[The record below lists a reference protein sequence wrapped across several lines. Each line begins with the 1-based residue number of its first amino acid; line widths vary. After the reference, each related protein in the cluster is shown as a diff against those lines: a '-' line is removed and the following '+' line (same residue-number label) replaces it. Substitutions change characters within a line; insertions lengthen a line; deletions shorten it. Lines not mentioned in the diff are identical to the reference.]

1 MKRFLVYMAKAVY
14 EAVAIGLVVNLT
26 MSRCDFP
33 TGTLDVWLYGIIA
46 VTINIFVANVSASIE
61 QSRMMGVTVFFFWGT
76 FFFWLLLVLFN
87 SLSLDLFPDYF
98 GSFSLLFSRPVF
110 YLVFL
115 LATVL
120 SILPT
125 MMLKALQRE
134 WAPTLSQFIQDV
146 QVRGADADAVEAAL
160 ENMEKNR
167 SLELE
172 LKTMKNRPH
181 DAQVPE
187 LMNVSPQLVEDMEK
201 ELERT
206 RSVVL
211 NTVSPSTDSG
221 SEPGSLSFLRTGNTQ
236 RSIRSLAGIRALTI
250 CDQLHGPSYDSQSVN
265 GEAQQELIMK
275 INSHSWRSIA
285 APSKMDQLKNQILEA
300 KPSTILKKMSQTFKK
315 TDGSAKSMMEAQ
327 SKKGLSVVKE
337 MEEEEEVAKKEEAK
351 KEEVTKEEAKEE
363 EAVDEFPD
371 EICLDP
377 LTEKTDVEWRV
388 CSTKPFI

>member
-1 MKRFLVYMAKAVY
+1 
-14 EAVAIGLVVNLT
+14 
-26 MSRCDFP
+26 
-33 TGTLDVWLYGIIA
+33 
-46 VTINIFVANVSASIE
+46 
-61 QSRMMGVTVFFFWGT
+61 
-76 FFFWLLLVLFN
+76 
-87 SLSLDLFPDYF
+87 
-98 GSFSLLFSRPVF
+98 
-110 YLVFL
+110 
-115 LATVL
+115 
-120 SILPT
+120 
-125 MMLKALQRE
+125 
-134 WAPTLSQFIQDV
+134 
-146 QVRGADADAVEAAL
+146 
-160 ENMEKNR
+160 
-167 SLELE
+167 
-172 LKTMKNRPH
+172 
-181 DAQVPE
+181 
-187 LMNVSPQLVEDMEK
+187 MNVSPQLVEDMEK

-211 NTVSPSTDSG
+211 NTVSPSTDAG

-337 MEEEEEVAKKEEAK
+337 MEEEEEVAKKEDAK
-351 KEEVTKEEAKEE
+351 KEEDAKEAEE